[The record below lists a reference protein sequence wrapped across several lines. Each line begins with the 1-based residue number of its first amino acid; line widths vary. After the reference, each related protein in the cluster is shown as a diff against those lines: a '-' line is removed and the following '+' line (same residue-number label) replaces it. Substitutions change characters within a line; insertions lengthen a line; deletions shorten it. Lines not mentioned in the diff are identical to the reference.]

1 MLLFSPPSPSHV
13 LHFKQHHETVMFPLC
28 LAGLHQW
35 TICHHLCTEVDVLLS
50 NVWNGSIINIKQ
62 VRVSLRKVAVSLCL
76 HANTGPAAEEW
87 CQHGC
92 VVGLSLDLKCA
103 LTVAQSLGAA
113 VSSSNP

>member
-1 MLLFSPPSPSHV
+1 MSAHIRVVVPPPSPSHV

-62 VRVSLRKVAVSLCL
+62 VRVSLRKVARWRSACVYIQTLGLQQRNGVSMGVLWVYPW
-76 HANTGPAAEEW
+76 T
-87 CQHGC
+87 
-92 VVGLSLDLKCA
+92 
-103 LTVAQSLGAA
+103 
-113 VSSSNP
+113 SSVH